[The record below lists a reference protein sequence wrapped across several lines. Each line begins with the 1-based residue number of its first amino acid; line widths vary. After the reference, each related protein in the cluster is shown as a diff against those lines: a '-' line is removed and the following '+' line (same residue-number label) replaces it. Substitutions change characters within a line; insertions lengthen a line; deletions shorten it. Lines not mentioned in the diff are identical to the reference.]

1 MDGRD
6 VVTLVL
12 VALVLVWMLELLWL
26 WRTSENQRLDP
37 IRTVSGA
44 AIFFVAAAP
53 VAMSAPDLVDRVGG
67 FWERLLGGGARG
79 GSGAM
84 APARLLIN
92 GEQRPLE
99 LPRVRLGR
107 YPNNEIVL
115 DHSTVSAYH
124 AEIIQRPDG
133 RHEIVDRESRNGT
146 RVNGAL
152 VRSQALRDGD
162 LITLG
167 AASMHY
173 LSESPYDPQAGAA
186 EPYDEYESPD
196 PRDARDLR
204 DPRGAVDPRDPRD
217 PRSSRSQRQDEDE
230 YPYR

>member
-1 MDGRD
+1 MGDN
-6 VVTLVL
+6 L
-12 VALVLVWMLELLWL
+12 LVWGIVLLGILWL
-26 WRTSENQRLDP
+26 AQLIWLYWDSQNRRADP

-44 AIFFVAAAP
+44 ATFFVFAAP
-53 VAMSAPDLVDRVGG
+53 VAVFSPGTVDSVGR
-67 FWERLLGGGARG
+67 FWERISAPIEHAFGGGG
-79 GSGAM
+79 PSGHSANHT
-84 APARLLIN
+84 PARLLID
-92 GEQRPLE
+92 GASKPLTIQ
-99 LPRVRLGR
+99 RVRLGR

-152 VRSQALRDGD
+152 IRNQVLRDGD

-173 LSESPYDPQAGAA
+173 LGESSGEPVAPQYDDYDDAG
-186 EPYDEYESPD
+186 YD
-196 PRDARDLR
+196 DL
-204 DPRGAVDPRDPRD
+204 D
-217 PRSSRSQRQDEDE
+217 QRQHYSQQTLEDD
-230 YPYR
+230 YDR

>member
-1 MDGRD
+1 MGDN
-6 VVTLVL
+6 L
-12 VALVLVWMLELLWL
+12 LVWGIVLLGILWL
-26 WRTSENQRLDP
+26 AQLIWLYWDSQNRRADP

-44 AIFFVAAAP
+44 ATFFVFAAP
-53 VAMSAPDLVDRVGG
+53 VAVFSPGTVESVGR
-67 FWERLLGGGARG
+67 FWERISAPIERAFGGGGAHSSPG
-79 GSGAM
+79 THT
-84 APARLLIN
+84 PARLLID
-92 GEQRPLE
+92 GDSKALTIQ
-99 LPRVRLGR
+99 RVRLGR

-152 VRSQALRDGD
+152 IRNQVLRDGD

-173 LSESPYDPQAGAA
+173 LGESNNDARSMPP
-186 EPYDEYESPD
+186 DEYEDDAYDD
-196 PRDARDLR
+196 PNTH
-204 DPRGAVDPRDPRD
+204 RGY
-217 PRSSRSQRQDEDE
+217 SQQTLEDD
-230 YPYR
+230 YDR